1 MHKNIR
7 FQSLTATTAL
17 LLTFNANALTLNE
30 AINEALS
37 TSPIAERS
45 KSATEEAKWKK
56 VENSSGFMPTVSANA
71 NYLFSKKYALTN
83 VRLGT
88 ATSDTIVPQIV
99 PTSQLTLGAS
109 YPLFEGFS
117 SINKYSAGKE
127 GYNAA
132 LNEQKWSDFKLE
144 MDVTLAYYKALAS
157 KTLREVAAQNLK
169 ALQDHL
175 KDVRQLKSSGVSTNY
190 DVMRVEVQVSNAET
204 DLLNAEDN
212 IAISQQNLN
221 VLLGKETTLSEL
233 TGELPVLDETL
244 ANKISNADVHNRA
257 DMLAL
262 KQRVSAVSYNDKA
275 AAAFWVPRLSAY
287 GAYQYYNNLDDS
299 FSDTEQYRSA
309 YQVGLQLSWNIFDAG
324 VSFAKS
330 KQMTESVVQA
340 EKNYRIK
347 ELQAST
353 DLDIWKRKYNYYAS
367 LYKARTT
374 DITRSK
380 ESVRLAR
387 EGQRA
392 GARTNTDLLDAE
404 ADLYKSQAGTV
415 NAQLGAIEALINLQT
430 SIGQKIY
437 TF

>member
-7 FQSLTATTAL
+7 LQTVTAATAL
-17 LLTFNANALTLNE
+17 LLTAQANALTLND

-37 TSPIAERS
+37 SSPTAQKS
-45 KSATEEAKWKK
+45 KSVTEEAKWKK
-56 VENSSGFMPTVSANA
+56 VENTSGFMPTVSANA

-88 ATSDTIVPQIV
+88 ATVDTIVPQIV
-99 PTSQLTLGAS
+99 PTSQLTLAAS

-117 SINKYSAGKE
+117 SMNKYSAGKE

-132 LNEQKWSDFKLE
+132 INEQKWSDFKLE

-157 KTLREVAAQNLK
+157 KTLRDVAAQNLK

-175 KDVRQLKSSGVSTNY
+175 KDVRLLKQSGVSTNY

-221 VLLGKETTLSEL
+221 VLLGKESGPVEL

-244 ANKISNADVHNRA
+244 ANKITNADAHNRA
-257 DMLAL
+257 DIQAL
-262 KQRVSAVSYNDKA
+262 KQRVSAVSYSDKA
-275 AAAFWVPRLSAY
+275 QGAFWVPRISAY
-287 GAYQYYNNLDDS
+287 TAYQYYNNLNDS
-299 FSDTEQYRSA
+299 FSDTDQYRSA
-309 YQVGLQLSWNIFDAG
+309 YQVGIQASWNIFDAG

-330 KQMTESVVQA
+330 KQSTEEVVQA
-340 EKNYRIK
+340 EKSYRMR
-347 ELQAST
+347 ELQAT
-353 DLDIWKRKYNYYAS
+353 NDLDIWKRKYNYYAS
-367 LYKARTT
+367 LYKARNS